1 MQIIGP
7 TVNLASFAWLSPFF
21 YHRLTYQDSSVSWE
35 LKVDMLGSE
44 GVYKRA
50 NYGYFSLG
58 RKILG

>member
-1 MQIIGP
+1 MQNIGA
-7 TVNLASFAWLSPFF
+7 TVNLLGFPLSST
-21 YHRLTYQDSSVSWE
+21 HRLTHQDSSVSWE